1 MGAIGVL
8 GHLPFVC
15 SDIAVNTFHGM
26 SQEYGESFAE
36 HKVIGGKPVLEW
48 TGRQASTFSLEMR
61 LDSSLGTMPSVV
73 IAGLKKMLQAHKPVP
88 LLVGPQYCGQ
98 VVLEGVSVT
107 GEHWTGMGVLQVATV
122 SVKLKGVSDGFF

>member
-8 GHLPFVC
+8 GYLPFIC
-15 SDIAVNTFHGM
+15 SDSVVNTISGM
-26 SQEYGESFAE
+26 SQEHGENYAE
-36 HKVIGGKPVLEW
+36 HKVIGGRPVLEW
-48 TGRQASTFSLEMR
+48 VGRNSSTYSIEMR

-73 IAGLKKMLQAHKPVP
+73 IAGLKKMMQAHKPVP

-98 VVLEGVSVT
+98 VVIEGVSVT
-107 GEHWTGMGVLQVATV
+107 GEHWTGIGVLQVAKV

>member
-8 GHLPFVC
+8 GYLPFIC
-15 SDIAVNTFHGM
+15 SDSVVNTISGM
-26 SQEYGESFAE
+26 SQEHGENYAE
-36 HKVIGGKPVLEW
+36 HKVIGGRPVLEW
-48 TGRQASTFSLEMR
+48 VGRNTSTYSIEMR

-73 IAGLKKMLQAHKPVP
+73 IAGLKKMMQAHKPVP

-98 VVLEGVSVT
+98 VVIEGVSVT
-107 GEHWTGMGVLQVATV
+107 SEKWTGIGVLQVAKV